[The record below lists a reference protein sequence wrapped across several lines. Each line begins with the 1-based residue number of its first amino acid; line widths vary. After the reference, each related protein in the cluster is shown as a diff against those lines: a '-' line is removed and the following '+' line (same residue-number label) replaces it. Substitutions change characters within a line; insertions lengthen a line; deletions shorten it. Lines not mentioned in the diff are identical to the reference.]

1 MNNVKGSKKSVNKDE
16 QIICHEYNAAINFA
30 IDDAGLEGILFL
42 KLWREG
48 DWPGIAKGFPEFNE
62 KYPNTLKGLTNV

>member
-48 DWPGIAKGFPEFNE
+48 DWPGIAREFPEFNE
-62 KYPNTLKGLTNV
+62 KYPKCT